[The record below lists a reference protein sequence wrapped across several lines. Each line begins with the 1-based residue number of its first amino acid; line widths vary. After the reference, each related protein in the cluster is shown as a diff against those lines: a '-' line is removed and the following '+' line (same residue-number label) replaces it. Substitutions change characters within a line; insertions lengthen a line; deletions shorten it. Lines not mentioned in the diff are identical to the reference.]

1 MNKNFLLFN
10 IDSLKDFHKR
20 IFFSMIVF
28 LSVYFVAIYRIVDI
42 MVFTSDDINIKLVDK
57 YKERGKIFDRNGNL
71 LANSIFSKSLS
82 TNPLIINNKNEL
94 AKKLSYLLNLEED
107 LVLKNLNKKKE
118 FVWLKRNITP
128 KEHQKIIN
136 LGEINLRTHNE
147 RKRIYPFSNLTS
159 HLVGYVNID
168 GIGQSGI
175 ERSFNDKL
183 LESDDVYLTLDI
195 NLQYAVKEEL
205 SKIISKYKAESG
217 LAVIFDIEEESIIS
231 SVSLPDFNPNNNLTF
246 NKKNLI
252 NRVIQS
258 NYEMGSTFKPITVA
272 IAFDKDL
279 ISQDMTFDITKKI
292 KGIGDFSEYE
302 GDGIYDIEKIIT
314 HSSNIGTAKIASIIG
329 EKNQKNFFKKI
340 GFFEKLNIEILEA
353 AQPLGNKYNWGEV
366 ETMTIG
372 FGHGFAITPLHL
384 IKAYG
389 SIANNGFE
397 VKPTIILGNKN
408 QSKKQ
413 LLLKKETSKY
423 FLNLLSSVVKKTKI
437 TGPKIK
443 VEGYDIGGKTGTAEL
458 INKEGGYHKDRNLTS
473 FISIFPINKPKY
485 VVLTLVEYPKKINEF
500 STTGATVNA
509 PLAKNIILRMIEIL
523 NIPKNLSEEILN
535 ADIKHLYN
543 DRNVTF

>member
-1 MNKNFLLFN
+1 MNKTFVLFDS
-10 IDSLKDFHKR
+10 DSLKDFHKR

-28 LSVYFVAIYRIVDI
+28 LLVYFVAIYRIVDI
-42 MVFTSDDINIKLVDK
+42 MVFASEEKNINFVDK
-57 YKERGKIFDRNGNL
+57 NIERGKIFDRNGNL
-71 LANSIFSKSLS
+71 LATSIFSKSLS
-82 TNPLIINNKNEL
+82 TNPLIINNKSEL
-94 AKKLSYLLNLEED
+94 AKKLSHALNLDENS
-107 LVLKNLNKKKE
+107 VLKNLNKKKE

-128 KEHQKIIN
+128 REHQKIID
-136 LGEINLRTHNE
+136 LGEITLRIHNE
-147 RKRIYPFSNLTS
+147 RKRIYPYSNLTS

-175 ERSFNDKL
+175 ERFFNNKL
-183 LESDDVYLTLDI
+183 MESEDVYLTLDI
-195 NLQYAVKEEL
+195 NLQYAVREEL
-205 SKIISKYKAESG
+205 NNIVSKYKAESG
-217 LAVIFDIEEESIIS
+217 LAVIFDIKEESIIS

-272 IAFDKDL
+272 MGFDKDL
-279 ISQDMTFDITKKI
+279 ISKDMTFDITKKI

-340 GFFEKLNIEILEA
+340 GFFEKLSIEFFEA
-353 AQPLGNKYNWGEV
+353 AQPLGNKYNWGEI

-413 LLLKKETSKY
+413 LLSKKETSKY

-458 INKEGGYHKDRNLTS
+458 INKEGGYHRDRNLTS

-485 VVLTLVEYPKKINEF
+485 IVLTLVEYPKKINEF

-509 PLAKNIILRMIEIL
+509 PLSKNIILRMIEIL
-523 NIPKNLSEEILN
+523 NIPKKLSEEILN
-535 ADIKHLYN
+535 ADIKHLYKYQ
-543 DRNVTF
+543 NVTF